1 MNISDV
7 MSSQAV
13 VVNPSTTLEA
23 AAMKMRAHDCGFLPV
38 VDDAENALQGVVTD
52 RDIVVRGIAR
62 GLNPK
67 TTSVDEVRSEGVLYC
82 YTSDTIEAAA
92 RSMYRLQVSR
102 LVVLADP
109 HTKRL
114 CGVVSLGDLVRNL
127 RDGGETLVG
136 YATKGL
142 KEPAPEQSRV

>member
-1 MNISDV
+1 MKISEI

-13 VVNPSTTLEA
+13 VVKPSTTLEEA
-23 AAMKMRAHDCGFLPV
+23 SMKMRAHDCGFLPV

-67 TTSVDEVRSEGVLYC
+67 ITSVDEVRSEGVLYC
-82 YTSDTIEAAA
+82 YAGDTIEAAA

-102 LVVLADP
+102 LVVLADAQ
-109 HTKRL
+109 TKRL

-127 RDGGETLVG
+127 HHGGETLVG
-136 YATKGL
+136 YATRGM
-142 KEPAPEQSRV
+142 KEPVPDQPQA